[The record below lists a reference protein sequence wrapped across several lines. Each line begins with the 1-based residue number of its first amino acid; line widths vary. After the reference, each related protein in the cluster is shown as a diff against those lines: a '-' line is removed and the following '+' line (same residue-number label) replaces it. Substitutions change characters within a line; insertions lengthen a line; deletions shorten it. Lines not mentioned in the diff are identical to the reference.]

1 IRFAED
7 RERFRE
13 KVISLDIPQPES
25 STARSLEEAVKIANR
40 IDYPLMVRPSFV
52 LGGRGMKII
61 YDELTLR
68 RYAEEAIQVSPEYP
82 MLIDRFLENA
92 IETEVDA
99 LSDGNKTFVAAIMEH
114 IELAGVHSGD
124 SACVIP
130 PRTIKEE
137 HLKTIEKYTHQI
149 AKELK
154 VVGLINIQYAIC
166 DDKVY
171 ILEANPRASRT
182 VPLVSKVTGIPI
194 ARIATYLMLGR
205 NLKDFP
211 ELRKYKFPYVG
222 VKEAVFPFNMF
233 PGVDPLLGPEMK
245 ATGEVMGIADTF
257 GLSFYKAQEAAGL
270 KLPVEGNA
278 LLTVAD
284 KDKSDLLPIA
294 KEIHKLGFNIYATEG
309 TSHFLKEHGIPNRK
323 IKKLH
328 EGRPNI
334 VDAIKNKD
342 LQLIINTPIGRSS
355 KYDDSYIR
363 IMAIQHKV
371 PYITS
376 IAAAQASVEG
386 AEAIKKHKILPKSL
400 QEYHRERLPA
410 TSSDI

>member
-1 IRFAED
+1 
-7 RERFRE
+7 
-13 KVISLDIPQPES
+13 
-25 STARSLEEAVKIANR
+25 
-40 IDYPLMVRPSFV
+40 
-52 LGGRGMKII
+52 
-61 YDELTLR
+61 
-68 RYAEEAIQVSPEYP
+68 
-82 MLIDRFLENA
+82 
-92 IETEVDA
+92 
-99 LSDGNKTFVAAIMEH
+99 
-114 IELAGVHSGD
+114 
-124 SACVIP
+124 
-130 PRTIKEE
+130 
-137 HLKTIEKYTHQI
+137 
-149 AKELK
+149 
-154 VVGLINIQYAIC
+154 
-166 DDKVY
+166 
-171 ILEANPRASRT
+171 
-182 VPLVSKVTGIPI
+182 
-194 ARIATYLMLGR
+194 MLGKK
-205 NLKDFP
+205 LKDFP

-342 LQLIINTPIGRSS
+342 LQLIINTPIGRS
-355 KYDDSYIR
+355 
-363 IMAIQHKV
+363 QN
-371 PYITS
+371 
-376 IAAAQASVEG
+376 
-386 AEAIKKHKILPKSL
+386 LC
-400 QEYHRERLPA
+400 
-410 TSSDI
+410 

>member
-1 IRFAED
+1 
-7 RERFRE
+7 
-13 KVISLDIPQPES
+13 
-25 STARSLEEAVKIANR
+25 
-40 IDYPLMVRPSFV
+40 
-52 LGGRGMKII
+52 
-61 YDELTLR
+61 
-68 RYAEEAIQVSPEYP
+68 
-82 MLIDRFLENA
+82 
-92 IETEVDA
+92 
-99 LSDGNKTFVAAIMEH
+99 
-114 IELAGVHSGD
+114 
-124 SACVIP
+124 
-130 PRTIKEE
+130 
-137 HLKTIEKYTHQI
+137 TIEKYTHKI

-270 KLPVEGNA
+270 KLPVEGNT

-284 KDKSDLLPIA
+284 KDKSDLLPIVF
-294 KEIHKLGFNIYATEG
+294 KCSSFMVLG
-309 TSHFLKEHGIPNRK
+309 GI
-323 IKKLH
+323 
-328 EGRPNI
+328 
-334 VDAIKNKD
+334 
-342 LQLIINTPIGRSS
+342 T
-355 KYDDSYIR
+355 
-363 IMAIQHKV
+363 
-371 PYITS
+371 
-376 IAAAQASVEG
+376 QAESPE
-386 AEAIKKHKILPKSL
+386 
-400 QEYHRERLPA
+400 
-410 TSSDI
+410 